1 MANEQKAIVKKGL
14 MNEWHTSA
22 GFLFMLSAAFL
33 PFWLKQKAQEP
44 YGENRGT
51 VQSREFILF
60 YLLPFLTHGPDE

>member
-33 PFWLKQKAQEP
+33 PFWLKQKAQESLMGKIEER
-44 YGENRGT
+44 YNQEN
-51 VQSREFILF
+51 LF
-60 YLLPFLTHGPDE
+60 YFIYFHF